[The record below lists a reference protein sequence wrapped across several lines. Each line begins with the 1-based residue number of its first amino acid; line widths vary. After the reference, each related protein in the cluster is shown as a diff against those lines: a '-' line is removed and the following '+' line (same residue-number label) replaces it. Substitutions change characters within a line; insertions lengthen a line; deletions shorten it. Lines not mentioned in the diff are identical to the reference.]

1 MVDEFELIRRFFSK
15 DNNDASVVLGVGD
28 DGAIISPSPGH
39 NLVVSTDTLI
49 ENVHFPDCLP
59 PEDIGY
65 RCVAVNV
72 SDIAAMGARA
82 RWITLALTLPDVDE
96 KWLQKFSEGL
106 YHAAQKYDVSLIGG
120 DTTSAQQIALT
131 ISITGE
137 VLPHQAITRSQ
148 ASRDELI
155 FVTGS
160 LGDAAAGL
168 DLLINSSAS
177 SEAEKFLMQRFSRPT
192 ARSEIG
198 QALCGVATAAIDIS
212 DGLYA
217 DTKKLLLSSELGGHL
232 YVDRL
237 PISMQLKQIY
247 NQEQRLKFALSGGDD
262 YELLFTAPAIKLDEI
277 LKISHIY
284 NIPITEIGVVRN
296 HSKLNCSLNDK
307 LINYDDNGYLHFN
320 G

>member
-1 MVDEFELIRRFFSK
+1 MDEFELIRRFFSK

-168 DLLINSSAS
+168 DLLINSSGS
-177 SEAEKFLMQRFSRPT
+177 SETEKFLMQRFSRPT

-198 QALCGVATAAIDIS
+198 QALCGVATAASDIS

-217 DTKKLLLSSELGGHL
+217 DTKKLLLSSELGGQL

>member
-1 MVDEFELIRRFFSK
+1 MDEFELIRRFFSK
-15 DNNDASVVLGVGD
+15 DNNDASVLIGVGD

-39 NLVVSTDTLI
+39 DLVMSADTLI
-49 ENVHFPDCLP
+49 ENVHFPNCLP
-59 PEDIGY
+59 AEDIGY

-82 RWITLALTLPDVDE
+82 RWMTLALTLPDVDE
-96 KWLQKFSEGL
+96 KWLQQFSDGL

-120 DTTSAQQIALT
+120 DTTSAQQISLT

-137 VLPHQAITRSQ
+137 VLPDQAITRSQ
-148 ASRDELI
+148 ARRDDLI
-155 FVTGS
+155 FVTGN

-168 DLLINSSAS
+168 DLLVNSAAS
-177 SEAEKFLMQRFSRPT
+177 SKTEEFLIQRFSRPS

-198 QALCGVATAAIDIS
+198 QALCGIATAAIDIS

-217 DTKKLLLSSELGGHL
+217 DTKKLLMASELGGHL
-232 YVDRL
+232 YIDRL
-237 PISMQLKQIY
+237 PISMELKKIY

-262 YELLFTAPAIKLDEI
+262 YELLFTAPAMKLNEI
-277 LKISHIY
+277 GKIAHIY
-284 NIPITEIGVVRN
+284 NIPITEIGEVRN
-296 HSKLNCSLNDK
+296 QSELNCSLNDK
-307 LINYDDNGYLHFN
+307 LINYDDSGYLHFN

>member
-1 MVDEFELIRRFFSK
+1 MDEFELIRRFFSK
-15 DNNDASVVLGVGD
+15 DNNDTSVLIGVGD

-39 NLVVSTDTLI
+39 DLVMSADTLI

-59 PEDIGY
+59 AEDIGY

-82 RWITLALTLPDVDE
+82 RWMTLALTLPDVDE
-96 KWLQKFSEGL
+96 KWLQQFSDGL
-106 YHAAQKYDVSLIGG
+106 YHAAQEYDVSLIGG
-120 DTTSAQQIALT
+120 DTTSAQQISLT

-137 VLPHQAITRSQ
+137 VLPDQAITRSQ
-148 ASRDELI
+148 ARRDDLI
-155 FVTGS
+155 FVTGN

-168 DLLINSSAS
+168 DLLVNSAAS
-177 SEAEKFLMQRFSRPT
+177 SKTEEFLIQRFSRPS

-198 QALCGVATAAIDIS
+198 QALCGIATAAIDVS

-217 DTKKLLLSSELGGHL
+217 DTKKLLMASELGGHL
-232 YVDRL
+232 YIDRL
-237 PISMQLKQIY
+237 PISMELKKIF

-262 YELLFTAPAIKLDEI
+262 YELLFTAPAMKLNEI
-277 LKISHIY
+277 RKIAHIY
-284 NIPITEIGVVRN
+284 NIPITEIGEVRN
-296 HSKLNCSLNDK
+296 QSELNCSLNDK
-307 LINYDDNGYLHFN
+307 LINYDDSGYLHFN

>member
-1 MVDEFELIRRFFSK
+1 MDEFELIRRFFSK
-15 DNNDASVVLGVGD
+15 DNNDTSVLIGVGD

-39 NLVVSTDTLI
+39 DLVMSADTLI

-59 PEDIGY
+59 AEDIGY

-82 RWITLALTLPDVDE
+82 RWMTLALTLPDVDE
-96 KWLQKFSEGL
+96 KWLQQFSDGL
-106 YHAAQKYDVSLIGG
+106 YHAAQEYDVSLIGG
-120 DTTSAQQIALT
+120 DTTSAQQISLT

-137 VLPHQAITRSQ
+137 VLPDQAITRSQ
-148 ASRDELI
+148 ARRDDLI
-155 FVTGS
+155 FVTGN

-168 DLLINSSAS
+168 DLLVNSAAS
-177 SEAEKFLMQRFSRPT
+177 SKTEEFLIQRFSRPS

-198 QALCGVATAAIDIS
+198 QALCGIATAAIDVS

-217 DTKKLLLSSELGGHL
+217 DTKKLLMASELGGHL
-232 YVDRL
+232 YIDRL
-237 PISMQLKQIY
+237 PISMELKKIY

-262 YELLFTAPAIKLDEI
+262 YELLFTAPAMKLNEI
-277 LKISHIY
+277 RKIAHIY
-284 NIPITEIGVVRN
+284 NIPITEIGEVRN
-296 HSKLNCSLNDK
+296 QSELNCSLNDK
-307 LINYDDNGYLHFN
+307 LINYDDSGYLHFN

>member
-1 MVDEFELIRRFFSK
+1 MDEFELIRRFFSK
-15 DNNDASVVLGVGD
+15 DNNDASVLIGVGD

-39 NLVVSTDTLI
+39 DLVMSADTLI
-49 ENVHFPDCLP
+49 ENVHFPNCLP
-59 PEDIGY
+59 AEDIGY

-82 RWITLALTLPDVDE
+82 RWMTLALTLPDVDE
-96 KWLQKFSEGL
+96 KWLQQFSDGL

-120 DTTSAQQIALT
+120 DTTSAQQISLT

-137 VLPHQAITRSQ
+137 VLPDQAITRSQ
-148 ASRDELI
+148 ARRDDLI
-155 FVTGS
+155 FVTGN

-168 DLLINSSAS
+168 DLLVNSAAS
-177 SEAEKFLMQRFSRPT
+177 SKTEEFLIQRFSRPS

-198 QALCGVATAAIDIS
+198 QALCGIATAAIDIS

-217 DTKKLLLSSELGGHL
+217 DTKKLLMASELGGHL
-232 YVDRL
+232 YIDRL
-237 PISMQLKQIY
+237 PISMELKKIY

-262 YELLFTAPAIKLDEI
+262 YELLFTAPAMKLNEI
-277 LKISHIY
+277 RKIAHIY
-284 NIPITEIGVVRN
+284 NIPITEIGEVRN
-296 HSKLNCSLNDK
+296 QSELNCSLNDK
-307 LINYDDNGYLHFN
+307 LINYDDSGYLHFN

>member
-1 MVDEFELIRRFFSK
+1 VDEFELIRRFFSK
-15 DNNDASVVLGVGD
+15 DNNDASVLIGVGD

-39 NLVVSTDTLI
+39 DLVMSADTLI
-49 ENVHFPDCLP
+49 ENVHFPNCLP
-59 PEDIGY
+59 AEDIGY

-82 RWITLALTLPDVDE
+82 RWMTLALTLPDVDE
-96 KWLQKFSEGL
+96 KWLQQFSDGL

-120 DTTSAQQIALT
+120 DTTSAQQISLT

-137 VLPHQAITRSQ
+137 VLPDQAITRSQ
-148 ASRDELI
+148 ARRDDLI
-155 FVTGS
+155 FVTGN

-168 DLLINSSAS
+168 DLLVNSAAS
-177 SEAEKFLMQRFSRPT
+177 SKTEEFLIQRFSRPS

-198 QALCGVATAAIDIS
+198 QALCGIATAAIDIS

-217 DTKKLLLSSELGGHL
+217 DTKKLLMASELGGHL
-232 YVDRL
+232 YIDRL
-237 PISMQLKQIY
+237 PISMELKKIF

-262 YELLFTAPAIKLDEI
+262 YELLFTAPAMKLNEI
-277 LKISHIY
+277 GKIAHIY
-284 NIPITEIGVVRN
+284 NIPITEIGEVRN
-296 HSKLNCSLNDK
+296 QSELNCSLNDK
-307 LINYDDNGYLHFN
+307 LINYDDSGYLHFN

>member
-1 MVDEFELIRRFFSK
+1 MDEFELIRRFFSK
-15 DNNDASVVLGVGD
+15 DNNDASVLIGVGD

-39 NLVVSTDTLI
+39 DLVMSADTLI

-59 PEDIGY
+59 AEDIGY

-82 RWITLALTLPDVDE
+82 RWMTLALTLPDVDE
-96 KWLQKFSEGL
+96 KWLQQFSDGL
-106 YHAAQKYDVSLIGG
+106 YHAAQEYDVSLIGG
-120 DTTSAQQIALT
+120 DTTSAQQISLT

-137 VLPHQAITRSQ
+137 VLPDQAITRSQ
-148 ASRDELI
+148 ARRDDLI
-155 FVTGS
+155 FVTGN

-168 DLLINSSAS
+168 DLLVNSAAS
-177 SEAEKFLMQRFSRPT
+177 SKTEEFLIQRFSRPS

-198 QALCGVATAAIDIS
+198 QALCGIATAAIDIS

-217 DTKKLLLSSELGGHL
+217 DTKKLLMASELGGHL
-232 YVDRL
+232 YIDRL
-237 PISMQLKQIY
+237 PISMELKKIF

-262 YELLFTAPAIKLDEI
+262 YELLFTAPAMKLNEI
-277 LKISHIY
+277 GKIAHIY
-284 NIPITEIGVVRN
+284 NIPITEIGEVRN
-296 HSKLNCSLNDK
+296 QSELNCSLNDK
-307 LINYDDNGYLHFN
+307 LINYDDSGYLHFN

>member
-1 MVDEFELIRRFFSK
+1 MDEFELIRRFFSK
-15 DNNDASVVLGVGD
+15 DNNDTSVLIGVGD

-39 NLVVSTDTLI
+39 DLVMSADTLI

-59 PEDIGY
+59 AEDIGY

-82 RWITLALTLPDVDE
+82 RWMTLALTLPDVDE
-96 KWLQKFSEGL
+96 KWLQQFSDGL
-106 YHAAQKYDVSLIGG
+106 YHAAQEYDVSLIGG
-120 DTTSAQQIALT
+120 DTTSAQQISLT

-137 VLPHQAITRSQ
+137 VLPDQAITRSQ
-148 ASRDELI
+148 ARRDDLI
-155 FVTGS
+155 FVTGN

-168 DLLINSSAS
+168 DLLVNSAAS
-177 SEAEKFLMQRFSRPT
+177 SKTEEFLIQRFSRPS

-198 QALCGVATAAIDIS
+198 QALCGIATAAIDIS

-217 DTKKLLLSSELGGHL
+217 DTKKLLMASELGGHL
-232 YVDRL
+232 YIDRL
-237 PISMQLKQIY
+237 PISMELKKIF

-262 YELLFTAPAIKLDEI
+262 YELLFTAPAMKLNEI
-277 LKISHIY
+277 RKIAHIY
-284 NIPITEIGVVRN
+284 NIPITEIGEVRN
-296 HSKLNCSLNDK
+296 QSELNCSLNDK
-307 LINYDDNGYLHFN
+307 LINYDDSGYLHFN

>member
-1 MVDEFELIRRFFSK
+1 MDEFELIRRFFSK
-15 DNNDASVVLGVGD
+15 DNNDASVLIGVGD

-39 NLVVSTDTLI
+39 DLVMSADTLI

-59 PEDIGY
+59 AEDIGY

-82 RWITLALTLPDVDE
+82 RWMTLALTLPDVDE
-96 KWLQKFSEGL
+96 KWLQQFSDGL

-120 DTTSAQQIALT
+120 DTTSAQQISLT

-137 VLPHQAITRSQ
+137 VLPDQAITRSQ
-148 ASRDELI
+148 ARRDDLI
-155 FVTGS
+155 FVTGN

-168 DLLINSSAS
+168 DLLVNSAAS
-177 SEAEKFLMQRFSRPT
+177 SKTEEFLIQRFSRPS

-198 QALCGVATAAIDIS
+198 QALCGIATAAIDIS

-217 DTKKLLLSSELGGHL
+217 DTKKLLMASELGGHL
-232 YVDRL
+232 YIDRL
-237 PISMQLKQIY
+237 PISMELKKIY

-262 YELLFTAPAIKLDEI
+262 YELLFTAPAMKLNEI
-277 LKISHIY
+277 RKIAHIY
-284 NIPITEIGVVRN
+284 NIPITEIGEVRN
-296 HSKLNCSLNDK
+296 QSELNCSLNDK
-307 LINYDDNGYLHFN
+307 LINYDDSGYLHFN

>member
-1 MVDEFELIRRFFSK
+1 MDEFELIRRFFSK
-15 DNNDASVVLGVGD
+15 DNNDASVLIGVGD

-39 NLVVSTDTLI
+39 DLVMSADTLI
-49 ENVHFPDCLP
+49 ENVHFPNCLP
-59 PEDIGY
+59 AEDIGY

-82 RWITLALTLPDVDE
+82 RWMTLALTLPDVDE
-96 KWLQKFSEGL
+96 KWLQQFSDGL

-120 DTTSAQQIALT
+120 DTTSAQQISLT

-137 VLPHQAITRSQ
+137 VLPDQAITRSQ
-148 ASRDELI
+148 ARRDDLI
-155 FVTGS
+155 FVTGN

-168 DLLINSSAS
+168 DLLVNSAAS
-177 SEAEKFLMQRFSRPT
+177 SKTEEFLIQRFSRPS

-198 QALCGVATAAIDIS
+198 QALCGIATAAIDIS

-217 DTKKLLLSSELGGHL
+217 DTKKLLMASELGGHL
-232 YVDRL
+232 YIDRL
-237 PISMQLKQIY
+237 PISMELKKIY

-262 YELLFTAPAIKLDEI
+262 YELLFTAPAMKLNEI
-277 LKISHIY
+277 GKIAHIY
-284 NIPITEIGVVRN
+284 NIPITEIGEVRN
-296 HSKLNCSLNDK
+296 QSELNCSLNDK
-307 LINYDDNGYLHFN
+307 LINYGDSGYLHFN